1 MDIARFKLQ
10 HVEILDSIAR
20 LREHARAG
28 IVEHAADIAGLVVS
42 MSSIIKVHLAVE
54 DRMLYP
60 AVQKQADRALAEMG
74 RAYQE
79 EMQKIA
85 AAYIDFSRRWNT
97 AAQVARDPEQFR
109 AQANT
114 VLKAVYQRMQ
124 KENREFYPAI
134 EAM

>member
-1 MDIARFKLQ
+1 MDIDRFKLQ
-10 HVEILDSIAR
+10 HVEILGSIAR

-28 IVEHAADIAGLVVS
+28 IVDNAADIAALVVS
-42 MSSIIKVHLAVE
+42 MSSVVKVHLAVE

-60 AVQKQADRALAEMG
+60 AVQKQADPALAEMG

-79 EMQKIA
+79 EMREIA

-97 AAQVARDPEQFR
+97 AAQVAREPEQFR

-134 EAM
+134 EAI